1 MTHMFLSGSL
11 VFLVV
16 CFTNSQWM
24 GDLVWYFGAEEA
36 RIKRKDTYGSG
47 ATLFQVIIPPW
58 PGTEAFYSF
67 LCLILLSKERLQLE
81 FMALLCLDDIELWLG
96 TVRALTSLGLVQ
108 ELSDRL
114 QMNMNDQ

>member
-1 MTHMFLSGSL
+1 MLLSGSL

-81 FMALLCLDDIELWLG
+81 FMALLCLDDF
-96 TVRALTSLGLVQ
+96 TVKSLSAEKAAHGY
-108 ELSDRL
+108 
-114 QMNMNDQ
+114 